1 VVPAVGKLEDWQL
14 TAWRQMQR
22 MHFQLT
28 AKLSR
33 ELSAQTGLSYQDY
46 LVLFVLRDRRENR
59 MRAFE
64 LGNELAWEKSRLSH
78 HVARMEQRG
87 LVRRERCATDQRGA
101 FVVLIPKGRKAI
113 EVAAPLHERNVS
125 RHFVDLVSPGELQTL
140 SEVARRVLEMLAA
153 DGAGLGGG
161 VEAE

>member
-1 VVPAVGKLEDWQL
+1 MPAVGKLEDWQL
-14 TAWRQMQR
+14 AAWRQLQR

-33 ELSAQTGLSYQDY
+33 ELAAQTGLSYQDY
-46 LVLFVLRDRRENR
+46 LVLFVLRDRPEHR

-87 LVRRERCATDQRGA
+87 LVRREKCATDHRGA
-101 FVVLIPKGRKAI
+101 FVVLTARGRKAI
-113 EVAAPLHERNVS
+113 EVAAPLHESNVR
-125 RHFVDLVSPGELQTL
+125 RHFVDLVAPDELRTL
-140 SEVARRVLEMLAA
+140 SEAARRVLEKLAA
-153 DGAGLGGG
+153 DDAGPRGGTDAG
-161 VEAE
+161 